1 MNTGTNPPDLFFRKS
16 TQTPDLSRHP
26 ANTPQTMIDFTNLT
40 PKQKHFYDTTRR
52 VVTGCKFF
60 KKDPALPDAEFFSK
74 KGFTCAYYTDATLG
88 YDTGTLCGKYRKKE

>member
-1 MNTGTNPPDLFFRKS
+1 M
-16 TQTPDLSRHP
+16 QI
-26 ANTPQTMIDFTNLT
+26 QMIDFANLT

-60 KKDPALPDAEFFSK
+60 KQDPSLPDAEFFSR
-74 KGFTCAYYTDATLG
+74 KGFVCSMTSDVCAYYTDATLG